1 MSIFDR
7 LSEALELEQ
16 RREYTWA
23 KSIGIGRGVISALKE
38 TNSPPGWVHLSAI
51 RKAEKISLA
60 WLIEGKGEPFEVT
73 RHVSDDDCA
82 EEIGCMLH
90 DEPWTVVI
98 ATDGKRWA
106 FVLHQPGQST
116 VHGRA
121 GRETPFDYT
130 LCEILLGG
138 SIASLTVIAQT
149 AKAIRYVVITKERMD
164 VIHQA
169 KAGTWRLLL
178 APDAW
183 LREAIPI
190 SQDHPIFLSAEPEPR
205 HLSKEEEIVLQ
216 CFMAMEPAQRETYKA
231 IGHTLAKP
239 DDKLN
244 KGNGG

>member
-1 MSIFDR
+1 MTIYDR
-7 LSEALELEQ
+7 LKQLLEDRLENP
-16 RREYTWA
+16 WSS
-23 KSIGIGRGVISALKE
+23 SIGLDRSAIRRIKE
-38 TNSPPGWVHLSAI
+38 EDKAPDWSPLSAI
-51 RKAEKISLA
+51 RKAERISLA

-82 EEIGCMLH
+82 EELGCMLN

-106 FVLHQPGQST
+106 FVLHQPGQAT

-138 SIASLTVIAQT
+138 SAASLAIISRS
-149 AKAIRYVVITKERMD
+149 AKTIRYAAIAKDRMD
-164 VIHQA
+164 AIYQA

-183 LREAIPI
+183 LREAIQI
-190 SQDHPIFLSAEPEPR
+190 SPDHPIFSAAESEPR

-231 IGHTLAKP
+231 IGDTLAQQNLKK
-239 DDKLN
+239 DT
-244 KGNGG
+244 G